1 MTGSDWWWAAQWW
14 VAVGRGGWLLILAVN
29 SIFLHLLCPMLLDSV
44 PDLTPPPKKVKESW
58 SKMA

>member
-44 PDLTPPPKKVKESW
+44 PDLTPPLKR
-58 SKMA
+58 